1 MNQESQVV
9 AGVDDRSTF
18 NRPLHWFS
26 IALIATTFV
35 LLMSGGTVTS
45 KGVGMAV
52 PDWPTTFN
60 ENMFLAHP
68 RLWFGEGRWP
78 QFWEHSHR
86 LLGSLVGFMAILQML
101 WLWRTQKAR
110 PWLRAVGVFSF
121 LLVCGQ
127 GLMGG
132 FRVTENSD
140 FLAAVHGVNG
150 QIYFCLTILCA
161 AATGPAWERAVK
173 LGSWISTPANRGLII
188 GAWVLL
194 FALLIQLVLGAMVRH
209 SKSGLAIYDFPT
221 SYGQVLPPM
230 DQASLDKLSADLPF
244 NHQTSGGYLIWQVH
258 LHFAHRAFA
267 VVVSLILAWV
277 FVQVYRR
284 AGETPEVS
292 RPAGF
297 MAGLLL
303 LQIALGASVIW
314 SARHTEVTTLH
325 QSVGALLLGVT
336 FLLTLRVHLFQN
348 RLTLVDPEQTDP
360 TEKAV
365 QEKGPESLPGASVQ
379 AGK

>member
-1 MNQESQVV
+1 MNQQTQTPVQIDE
-9 AGVDDRSTF
+9 ASTF
-18 NRPLHWFS
+18 NRRLHWFS
-26 IALIATTFV
+26 IALMATTFV

-68 RLWFGEGRWP
+68 RLWFGPGRWP

-86 LLGSLVGFMAILQML
+86 LLGSLVGFLAILQML

-110 PWLRAVGVFSF
+110 PWLKYLGVFG
-121 LLVCGQ
+121 LVLVCVQ

-150 QIYFCLTILCA
+150 QLYFCITILCA
-161 AATGPAWERAVK
+161 AATGPVWAKAVR
-173 LGSWISTPANRGLII
+173 LGTWVSTPRNRGLII

-277 FVQVYRR
+277 FVQAYRR
-284 AGETPEVS
+284 ASETAEVS
-292 RPAGF
+292 RPAGV

-314 SARHTEVTTLH
+314 SARQTEITTLH

-348 RLTLVDPEQTDP
+348 QLKLVDPEPVEQQDQ
-360 TEKAV
+360 AQ
-365 QEKGPESLPGASVQ
+365 QEKRTESLPDAGVQ